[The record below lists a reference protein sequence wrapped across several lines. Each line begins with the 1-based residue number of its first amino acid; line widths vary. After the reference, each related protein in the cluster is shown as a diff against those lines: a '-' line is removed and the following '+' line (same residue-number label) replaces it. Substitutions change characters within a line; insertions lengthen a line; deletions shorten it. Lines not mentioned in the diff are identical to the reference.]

1 MTDSSPASPGPDSPG
16 AASTGSAAPGA
27 ASSGDVPPS
36 SPTSPPGGEDD
47 RLLLAAEL
55 GSLRAS
61 QRRRRLIIA
70 GVAGTVVLAVLVCA
84 ILGTLATG
92 AIRLVRNVDEA
103 NDRRAQV
110 ETACLALE
118 RRLNRL
124 TPPGAARGPKE
135 RAAAIRN
142 ENTAVRPFLAEL
154 EAIRDRS
161 GPGGRGAW
169 EDLWREL
176 LDARASYADAL
187 DRQAA
192 KGEPAFFVA
201 PRDDAG
207 RSVVTRLEG
216 GPESCRG
223 VVRRLAVPDL

>member
-1 MTDSSPASPGPDSPG
+1 VTDTPASSDS
-16 AASTGSAAPGA
+16 ASPGA
-27 ASSGDVPPS
+27 ASSGDVPPGSPS
-36 SPTSPPGGEDD
+36 SPSGDDSD

-61 QRRRRLIIA
+61 QRRRRLVIA
-70 GVAGTVVLAVLVCA
+70 GAVGAVVAAVLVCVV
-84 ILGTLATG
+84 LGTLATG
-92 AIRLVRNVDEA
+92 AVRLVRNVDAA

-124 TPPGAARGPKE
+124 TPPGAARGPRE

-169 EDLWREL
+169 EDLWRQL
-176 LDARASYADAL
+176 VDARASYADAL
-187 DRQAA
+187 ERQAA
-192 KGEPAFFVA
+192 TGEPAFFVT
-201 PRDDAG
+201 PRDDSG

-216 GPESCRG
+216 GPEPCAG
-223 VVRRLAVPDL
+223 VVRRLSVPDL